1 MPKSTRIVYFLTCAL
16 RRFRQRARAAG
27 RVHARPRA
35 DICGKAADLP
45 IAGRRVVL
53 RVTVRR
59 FWCDAVLCR
68 RRIFAERFGADVLAP
83 LSRRTGRLETI
94 VHHLGLALGGR
105 PAAAFADRLM
115 VPVSNDTL
123 LRIVRR
129 RTEPPRDKLA
139 IIGIDDFAFR
149 RGQRYGTIVCD
160 LERRRPV
167 TLLPDREQTTS
178 QAWLTNHPSIV
189 TVARDRGGG
198 YGEAIAKALPHA
210 DQVADRWHLMETPA
224 ALSLMQSASPC
235 GISERR

>member
-1 MPKSTRIVYFLTCAL
+1 MERRSGSTKLAPAGFVVEHAEIDTDCVFLDVRATALSATCPCCGTSSRRTQSRYL
-16 RRFRQRARAAG
+16 RQ
-27 RVHARPRA
+27 
-35 DICGKAADLP
+35 AADLP

-123 LRIVRR
+123 LRV
-129 RTEPPRDKLA
+129 
-139 IIGIDDFAFR
+139 
-149 RGQRYGTIVCD
+149 
-160 LERRRPV
+160 
-167 TLLPDREQTTS
+167 
-178 QAWLTNHPSIV
+178 
-189 TVARDRGGG
+189 
-198 YGEAIAKALPHA
+198 
-210 DQVADRWHLMETPA
+210 
-224 ALSLMQSASPC
+224 
-235 GISERR
+235 